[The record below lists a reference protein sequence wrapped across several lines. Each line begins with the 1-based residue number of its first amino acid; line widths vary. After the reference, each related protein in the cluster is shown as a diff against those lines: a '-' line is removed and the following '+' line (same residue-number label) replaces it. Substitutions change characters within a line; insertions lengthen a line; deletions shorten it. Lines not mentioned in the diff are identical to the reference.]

1 MSVRRT
7 GRQLLWRLVIAFYI
21 VLCPPM
27 PTASA
32 ESANG
37 PGDGEAPPSISLPED
52 VEKAVAKEV
61 KQVKAH
67 FKKGARRVF
76 ERTPLGFDTRTVREA
91 RDFLLEV
98 PGRVPALIEHAAEQ
112 GRLLGIVGSCLVL
125 AFLGLGLYSLIW
137 QKRILARL
145 ERLVEPLRPRMSET
159 LYPLVLSLLKIV
171 TASLIPSILLGLF
184 HLVDAL
190 VEYQAA
196 WFLLA
201 GRLVGLW
208 VLAALAL
215 NVLHEVLV
223 GPASR
228 VSAAYGR
235 SIYTMLRVAALYV
248 IAWTAV
254 FWAAEAFG
262 VAPAFVA
269 LLRFLVSLSVVLSL
283 LLLLRKKRALLSLL
297 PPLPYRGYQL
307 LTKGLERFYS
317 PVILLTFVSGLL
329 WCAGYHRF
337 CKILWVKT
345 WAVAGVFVVVTLAYH
360 LLQIGLERW
369 ANRRDARDENVR
381 RLYWSIK
388 ALALYAAI
396 IATGTLVL
404 DLLGLLEPLRR
415 ILSFPI
421 LKVGTTPLSV
431 WMIGKALVILLAFI
445 YASRFIR
452 ACLDY
457 KVYPSLGV
465 DTGLAY
471 AISICIN
478 YTLLAVGVVISLL
491 TVGVDL
497 RMLAI
502 FAGAL
507 GVGLGFGLQH
517 MVANIVSG
525 LAIIFGG
532 TIRKG
537 DIIRVGDA
545 VGVVQEIGLRATMV
559 RTFDHLEYLVPNA
572 EFVTGTVV
580 NYTLSSPLTR
590 LQIPVGVSY
599 TADPEVVSRIL
610 LEQAEANPG
619 LDKTYKPDVW
629 FDSYGESSL
638 NFILLVWIDIRVTNA
653 KKVKSELYHAIFK
666 ALRQAGI
673 EIPFPQRDVHIRSSV
688 PLLGDRRS

>member
-1 MSVRRT
+1 MSVRKT
-7 GRQLLWRLVIAFYI
+7 GWQPLWFLVIAFFI
-21 VLCPPM
+21 ALCSPM
-27 PTASA
+27 RMASA
-32 ESANG
+32 DSAKG
-37 PGDGEAPPSISLPED
+37 PGDGEAAPSISLPED

-67 FKKGARRVF
+67 FKKGARTLF
-76 ERTPLGFDTRTVREA
+76 ERTPLGFDSHTIREA
-91 RDFLLEV
+91 RDFILEI
-98 PGRVPALIEHAAEQ
+98 PGRVPSLIEHAAEQ
-112 GRLLGIVGSCLVL
+112 GRLLGIVGSFLVL
-125 AFLGLGLYSLIW
+125 AFLAIGLYSLIW
-137 QKRILARL
+137 QKRVLARL
-145 ERLVEPLRPRMSET
+145 EKVIEPLKPRMSEAV
-159 LYPLVLSLLKIV
+159 YPLMVSLLKIV
-171 TASLIPSILLGLF
+171 TASLIPLILLGLF
-184 HLVDAL
+184 HLIDAL
-190 VEYQAA
+190 VEYQAP
-196 WFLLA
+196 WFRLA

-215 NVLHEVLV
+215 NLLHEGLV

-228 VSAAYGR
+228 VPAAYGR
-235 SIYTMLRVAALYV
+235 SMYTMLRVAVLYV

-262 VAPAFVA
+262 VAPPFVA

-283 LLLLRKKRALLSLL
+283 LVLLPKKRALLSLL

-307 LTKGLERFYS
+307 LIKGLERFFS

-329 WCAGYHRF
+329 WCAGYRRF
-337 CKILWVKT
+337 CTILWAKT
-345 WAVAGVFVVVTLAYH
+345 WAVVGVFFGVTLAYH
-360 LLQIGLERW
+360 LLQTGLQRW
-369 ANRRDARDENVR
+369 ANKRDARDDDVR
-381 RLYWSIK
+381 RLYWAIK

-396 IATGTLVL
+396 IATVTLVL
-404 DLLGLLEPLRR
+404 ELLGLLQPLGR

-431 WMIGKALVILLAFI
+431 WMIGKAVLILLAFI
-445 YASRFIR
+445 YVSRFIR
-452 ACLDY
+452 AYLDY

-465 DTGLAY
+465 ETGLAY

-525 LAIIFGG
+525 LTIIFGG

-590 LQIPVGVSY
+590 LQVPVGVSY
-599 TADPEVVSRIL
+599 SADPEVVSKIL

-619 LDKTYKPDVW
+619 LDKTYRPDVW

-666 ALRQAGI
+666 ALREAGI
-673 EIPFPQRDVHIRSSV
+673 EIPFPQRDVHIRSAV
-688 PLLGDRRS
+688 PLLADMRQ